1 MFQIYNFLSF
11 IALIAYLPFLLL
23 KKGPEN
29 RLAYLGERLGISK
42 YTKADIWIHAV
53 SVGEVIAALPF
64 LNALKNELPE
74 MNILLSTTTY
84 TGHKIAREN
93 FSVPER
99 IMYMPLDTGPCISRA
114 VKTIKPKIF
123 ATVETEFWPV
133 LFHTLKKYGSHIIVL
148 NGRISPASFKGYKRI
163 KTFMKKVLSL
173 VDFLYMQSQLDAD
186 RIIAIGANE
195 KKVGIMGNFKFD
207 IEINQKE
214 PARWLD
220 VVRGRIFLA
229 GSTHKGEEEI
239 ILDAYET
246 VKATCD
252 DLKLLIAPRHPER
265 FNEVEEI
272 LKRRNFNFIK
282 RSDIRTQN
290 TDNPPLPPFSKGG
303 MGGFEHRTQNSIT
316 LPDIILLDTIGE
328 LSQLFSRADVALI
341 GGSLLP
347 YGGHN
352 ILEPSYWG
360 KPIMFG
366 PHMDN
371 FPIAKEFLKED
382 AAIMVRNPGDIA
394 HAVKDL
400 LKDTEK
406 AIQMGRKAKAII
418 NRNTGAVNKALVLVR
433 SLLGDT

>member
-1 MFQIYNFLSF
+1 MFQLYNLFSLV
-11 IALIAYLPFLLL
+11 ALIAYLPFLIL
-23 KKGPEN
+23 KKGPEK
-29 RLAYLGERLGISK
+29 RLTYLGERLGKSN

-64 LNALKNELPE
+64 LKALKHELPDVTV
-74 MNILLSTTTY
+74 ILSTTTY
-84 TGHKIAREN
+84 TGQKIAREKCPG
-93 FSVPER
+93 PER
-99 IMYMPLDTGPCISRA
+99 IMYMPWDTSVCISRT
-114 VKTIKPKIF
+114 VKNIKPKIF
-123 ATVETEFWPV
+123 VTVETEIWPV
-133 LFHTLKKYGSHIIVL
+133 LFHTFKKYGSHIIIL
-148 NGRISPASFKGYKRI
+148 NGRISPASFKGYKKI

-186 RIIAIGANE
+186 RIIAIGAHE

-207 IEINQKE
+207 IEINQKK
-214 PARWLD
+214 PPKWLD
-220 VVRGRIFLA
+220 VLRGPVFLA

-246 VKATCD
+246 VKAGCA

-272 LKRRNFNFIK
+272 LKRRNFNFCK
-282 RSDIRTQN
+282 RSMLNQEPGDRGIESY
-290 TDNPPLPPFSKGG
+290 DV
-303 MGGFEHRTQNSIT
+303 
-316 LPDIILLDTIGE
+316 ILLDTIGE

-371 FPIAKEFLKED
+371 FPIAKEFLNEG
-382 AAIMVRNPGDIA
+382 AAIMVNNPGDIA
-394 HAVKDL
+394 HTVIDL
-400 LKDTEK
+400 LRDTEK
-406 AIQMGRKAKAII
+406 AIQMGQKAKSIM